1 MVLKT
6 RTFVFATMVVGH
18 ESPFFYAFFS
28 IKWHLMVL
36 FLISDRIKL
45 SKGKTQL
52 MQEIAY
58 VVIISVL
65 LIDDIHFTII

>member
-28 IKWHLMVL
+28 IKWHLMGKSK
-36 FLISDRIKL
+36 IYGRIKE
-45 SKGKTQL
+45 K
-52 MQEIAY
+52 
-58 VVIISVL
+58 VI
-65 LIDDIHFTII
+65 F